1 MRAMDGSGLRS
12 ILLAM
17 STPLS
22 ACPLACGKPG
32 LEVLWVMPNL
42 SVNALNDSES
52 NWGHTP
58 APTPYPRSQGSRGQG
73 LLLQG
78 AQHMR
83 LQSQA
88 WGTRTA
94 RYILKI
100 FVVLKLL
107 KMIKNMDIS

>member
-42 SVNALNDSES
+42 SVNALNYSES
-52 NWGHTP
+52 NCGPLSLVSSSGMPHL
-58 APTPYPRSQGSRGQG
+58 AKKFFIFSI
-73 LLLQG
+73 
-78 AQHMR
+78 
-83 LQSQA
+83 
-88 WGTRTA
+88 TA
-94 RYILKI
+94 CV
-100 FVVLKLL
+100 VVLG
-107 KMIKNMDIS
+107 MCANSMYHE